1 MSPLLQDAS
10 FSDKDRTPYGF
21 KPEAKLLKPNHFLRG
36 SSQPLLCYCLHLRTR
51 LTNLLE
57 ISTKKYLIT
66 KLNSWA
72 VFKIV
77 YEVRKQSMAGM
88 ETLLKTYALSKEDKW
103 RRKHLGA
110 LGIMSETAS

>member
-10 FSDKDRTPYGF
+10 FSDKDRTQYGF
-21 KPEAKLLKPNHFLRG
+21 KPEAKLLFFKRP
-36 SSQPLLCYCLHLRTR
+36 SQPFLCFCLHLGTR

-77 YEVRKQSMAGM
+77 YEVRKQSMAGI
-88 ETLLKTYALSKEDKW
+88 ETDYSKHTHF
-103 RRKHLGA
+103 RRKINGGGSIWA
-110 LGIMSETAS
+110 R